1 MENIDIDALQ
11 KQLAERINALDKQR
25 KEQAEN
31 FNREVADR
39 AALDTMERAQQ
50 LALYQE
56 AEVRREAKKA
66 AEEAAEGLRLQEARR
81 VQTALENSLAAAE
94 EARKEQEGKLAWLIA
109 EINNQEF
116 VEEKHRKAMQSA
128 PVVEAVVGATEINV
142 EHPQA
147 PDNLG
152 NAVQGT
158 DGDTP
163 STNLMSDHLKSIL
176 RQANRA

>member
-56 AEVRREAKKA
+56 AEARREAKKA

-81 VQTALENSLAAAE
+81 VDRKSTRLNSSHAN
-94 EARKEQEGKLAWLIA
+94 I
-109 EINNQEF
+109 
-116 VEEKHRKAMQSA
+116 SY
-128 PVVEAVVGATEINV
+128 AVFC
-142 EHPQA
+142 
-147 PDNLG
+147 L
-152 NAVQGT
+152 
-158 DGDTP
+158 
-163 STNLMSDHLKSIL
+163 
-176 RQANRA
+176 